1 MFVEKV
7 IAYHTLYA
15 LR

>member
-7 IAYHTLYA
+7 VV
-15 LR
+15 